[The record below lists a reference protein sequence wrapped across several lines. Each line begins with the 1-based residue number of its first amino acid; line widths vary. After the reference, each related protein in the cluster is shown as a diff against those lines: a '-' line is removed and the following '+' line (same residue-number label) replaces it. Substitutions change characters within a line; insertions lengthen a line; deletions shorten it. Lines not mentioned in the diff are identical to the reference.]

1 MDEQQS
7 DRQPIKRTTE
17 TIYHGQIYFP
27 RQDSFKDS
35 ETPYSLLPDSK
46 NHEVFFLFPKNEF
59 QNKNPEKREKLLSPP
74 EFLNCSR
81 AEFLVES
88 DWESSQ
94 CALWMGPRLTLLFP
108 GRKRTPA
115 AIHGDLENSW
125 HGSPAVEE
133 EELEYGHAR
142 SFGFKH

>member
-46 NHEVFFLFPKNEF
+46 NHEVFFLFPKNKF
-59 QNKNPEKREKLLSPP
+59 QNQKSTE
-74 EFLNCSR
+74 
-81 AEFLVES
+81 
-88 DWESSQ
+88 
-94 CALWMGPRLTLLFP
+94 
-108 GRKRTPA
+108 
-115 AIHGDLENSW
+115 ENEMYT
-125 HGSPAVEE
+125 V
-133 EELEYGHAR
+133 
-142 SFGFKH
+142 